1 MSNYSSNPVIAAHQK
16 QIEKSKPMVW
26 AERTAS
32 KSRVFYAVYM
42 GKIGT
47 DEKTMVG
54 GATTTDNLRYK
65 MRCAKVKYGLDPD
78 SKHIVINIKRER
90 KKSAVAKS
98 DETVKSTKKTK
109 TPIVTDRPKKIGKI
123 DMSKVI
129 LSSNY
134 YN

>member
-16 QIEKSKPMVW
+16 QIEMSKPTVW

-42 GKIGT
+42 GKICT

-54 GATTTDNLRYK
+54 GATTTENLRYK
-65 MRCAKVKYGLDPD
+65 MRCAKAKYGIDPD
-78 SKHIVINIKRER
+78 SKHIVINITRER
-90 KKSAVAKS
+90 KKSDVSKCDAS
-98 DETVKSTKKTK
+98 SKKDK
-109 TPIVTDRPKKIGKI
+109 TPIVTDRPKKLGKI
-123 DMSKVI
+123 DMSSVV